1 MILFKVCLL
10 WSYRF
15 GAKICERQ
23 DQRISVSSFLLEKTT
38 TFKDNNKTTFDQIV
52 DSPDGIYDLTSNVLY
67 GPPPPSAELMAAKR
81 FALEAE
87 MAGDPV
93 KLNNLRVKCI
103 FNYSP
108 KIIPN

>member
-1 MILFKVCLL
+1 M

-23 DQRISVSSFLLEKTT
+23 DQRTSVSSFLLKKKNNI
-38 TFKDNNKTTFDQIV
+38 FKDNNKTTFDQIV
-52 DSPDGIYDLTSNVLY
+52 DSPDGIYDLTSKVLY

-108 KIIPN
+108 KIISN